1 MVCAPVVGGGRS
13 SGKEQGF
20 ILQGK
25 GGFLPCCLGG
35 MVFTGFSGTA
45 AIGAVDRKRKD
56 PGVDG
61 NVDRAAKRYCDHVF
75 LLWENTVGDCK
86 GTWYCTAHSFPDA
99 HVGASPDAGELWEY
113 L

>member
-1 MVCAPVVGGGRS
+1 MKKRLFFAFSFC
-13 SGKEQGF
+13 
-20 ILQGK
+20 
-25 GGFLPCCLGG
+25 
-35 MVFTGFSGTA
+35 VFASISVAFGSYIIKNFS
-45 AIGAVDRKRKD
+45 IN
-56 PGVDG
+56 GVDG

-86 GTWYCTAHSFPDA
+86 GTWYYTAHSFPDA